1 MDTFTVRDLRERT
14 GDLVRACEAG
24 NLSLL
29 TKHGRPLCVTVPMDD
44 LLLRHGIP
52 SALAVQLYRS
62 QSVSIGVARR
72 IAGVDLEQFMDLLG
86 SLGIAVI
93 DYDPQEL
100 DQELV
105 ALG

>member
-24 NLSLL
+24 SLSLL
-29 TKHGRPLCVTVPMDD
+29 TKHGKPLCITVPMDD

-72 IAGVDLEQFMDLLG
+72 IAGIDLEQFMDLLG
-86 SLGIAVI
+86 SLGIPVM
-93 DYDPQEL
+93 DYDPHEL
-100 DQELV
+100 DQELL